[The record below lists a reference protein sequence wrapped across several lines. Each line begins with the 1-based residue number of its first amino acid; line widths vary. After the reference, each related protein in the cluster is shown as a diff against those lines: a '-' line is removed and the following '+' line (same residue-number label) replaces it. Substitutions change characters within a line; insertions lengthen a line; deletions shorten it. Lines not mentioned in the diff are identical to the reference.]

1 MAEPRQTPVS
11 TDSVLQAMADALPTH
26 QPNDESSDI
35 ASSYEVVAL
44 LAHAYF
50 VSLDFRLY
58 GFNED
63 KLLGMFA
70 APHCPNKAE

>member
-1 MAEPRQTPVS
+1 MTPVS
-11 TDSVLQAMADALPTH
+11 IEVLQAMADALPTH

-63 KLLGMFA
+63 KLLRMLA
-70 APHCPNKAE
+70 APHYPIRKQD